1 MKQQTKKVF
10 GFQAL
15 SSKLFKLYIFK
26 FQLYYEQK
34 AFTLFF
40 ELYNISNTKQQH
52 AHFFYFTL
60 TQQWCPYLHNFKAL
74 HVLVAFILTQEKH
87 SN

>member
-1 MKQQTKKVF
+1 MEQQTKNIWVSNR
-10 GFQAL
+10 

-40 ELYNISNTKQQH
+40 KLYNISNTKQQH
-52 AHFFYFTL
+52 AHFLFHIYTGVVSL
-60 TQQWCPYLHNFKAL
+60 PP
-74 HVLVAFILTQEKH
+74 
-87 SN
+87 